1 MKKLLHALLW
11 IVKSIAKGINYLR
24 LIITNII
31 FLFIFIGIIALIG
44 RSTPETENVVQ
55 TDSAPLYLDLSG
67 QLVEKET
74 LIDPMQALS
83 NSLLEE
89 EQIQEIPLYP
99 LVETI
104 KKAKD
109 DPNITGLILN
119 VNELEPAELAQLTYL
134 GNALADFKQSKK
146 PFYAYADNYSQA
158 QYYLASFADTILLSK
173 DGSVLLQ
180 GFGGYGLYYKDL
192 LDHLEITPH
201 IFRVGT
207 YKSYV
212 EPFIR
217 NDMSSEVKKST
228 FAWLNQLWQGY
239 LDQVSTNRQLEKNT
253 LTPDE
258 ETLYSELK
266 LENGDFAALCLKLG
280 LVDRLVSRPEIEQI
294 LIDEFGSDD
303 ANDFNAIDYREYQH
317 MLETTLFNENITST
331 TSAKIAVIVA
341 DGQIID
347 GAEKPGMVGG
357 NTTAALL
364 RDARFDENIKA
375 VILRVNSPGGSAF
388 ASEMIR
394 EEIVAL
400 KEAGKPVVAS
410 LSGIAASGGYW
421 ISVSADKIIAQPNT
435 ITGSIGIFGMYASV
449 ENLLAKIGV
458 HSDGVTT
465 TPYAGISPVR
475 PLSDKLAA
483 IVQLNIENGYQKFIG
498 LVSQYRNMSLQE
510 ADSVAQ
516 GQVWTG
522 ADARRLGLV
531 DELGDF
537 NAAIESAKTL
547 ANIEDAEL
555 DWMRKPL
562 TPAQAII
569 KELSRNINVN
579 AFMPISSNIE
589 SLIPAQL
596 QQTLTNLQM
605 LNDPKG
611 QYSLCLNCV
620 RIK

>member
-1 MKKLLHALLW
+1 MTKLLHALLW
-11 IVKSIAKGINYLR
+11 IIKGIAKGINYLR
-24 LIITNII
+24 LIIINII
-31 FLFIFIGIIALIG
+31 FLSIFIAIIFFIG
-44 RSTPETENVVQ
+44 YSTPETESVVQ
-55 TDSAPLYLDLSG
+55 QQTAPLYLNLSG
-67 QLVEKET
+67 RLVEKET
-74 LIDPMQALS
+74 LVDPMQALS
-83 NSLLEE
+83 DSVLQEE
-89 EQIQEIPLYP
+89 LIQEIPLYP
-99 LVETI
+99 LVQTI
-104 KKAKD
+104 RQAKD

-119 VNELEPAELAQLTYL
+119 VSELLPADLAQLTYL
-134 GNALADFKQSKK
+134 GSALQEFKQSKK
-146 PFYAYADNYSQA
+146 PFYAYADSYSQA

-173 DGSVLLQ
+173 DGAVFLQ
-180 GFGGYGLYYKDL
+180 GFGGYGLYYKEL
-192 LDHLEITPH
+192 LDKLEITPH

-212 EPFIR
+212 EPFMR
-217 NDMSSEVKKST
+217 NDMSPQVKEST

-239 LDQVSTNRQLEKNT
+239 LEQVSQNRNLDKSS

-258 ETLYSELK
+258 KTLYEELK
-266 LENGDFAALCLKLG
+266 IEGGDFAALCLKLG
-280 LVDRLVSRPEIEQI
+280 LVDRLTSRPEAMQI
-294 LIDEFGSDD
+294 LIDAFGEDEDHS
-303 ANDFNAIDYREYQH
+303 FNAIEYREYQQ
-317 MLETTLFNENITST
+317 MQDT
-331 TSAKIAVIVA
+331 TSAMSHTGMSIPRIAVIVA

-347 GAEKPGMVGG
+347 GIERPGMVGG
-357 NTTAALL
+357 DSTAALL
-364 RDARFDENIKA
+364 REARYDNSIKA

-388 ASEMIR
+388 ASEIIR

-400 KEAGKPVVAS
+400 KEAGKPVIAS

-421 ISVSADKIIAQPNT
+421 ISVSTDKIIAQPDT
-435 ITGSIGIFGMYASV
+435 ITGSIGIFGMYASF

-465 TPYAGISPVR
+465 TPYAGISPAR
-475 PLSDKLAA
+475 PLSTELAA
-483 IVQLNIENGYQKFIG
+483 IMQLSIENGYQRFIG

-522 ADARRLGLV
+522 SDARRLGLV

-537 NAAIESAKTL
+537 DAAIESAKSM
-547 ANIEDAEL
+547 ANIKRAEL
-555 DWMRKPL
+555 DWMQEPL

-569 KELSRNINVN
+569 KELSENLDTS
-579 AFMPISSNIE
+579 ALMPLSSQIE

-596 QQTLTNLQM
+596 QQTLTSIQA

>member
-1 MKKLLHALLW
+1 MTKLAKALLW
-11 IVKSIAKGINYLR
+11 IIKGIAKGINILR
-24 LIITNII
+24 LIIINII
-31 FLFIFIGIIALIG
+31 FLFIFIGIIAVIN
-44 RSTPETENVVQ
+44 RSTPETEVVVQ
-55 TDSAPLYLDLSG
+55 RDAAPLYLNLSG

-74 LIDPMQALS
+74 LVDPMQALS
-83 NSLLEE
+83 HSLLEE
-89 EQIQEIPLYP
+89 EQPKEIPLYL

-104 KKAKD
+104 RHAKD

-119 VNELEPAELAQLTYL
+119 LNELEPAELSQLTYL
-134 GNALADFKQSKK
+134 GSALDDFKLSKK
-146 PFYAYADNYSQA
+146 PFYAYADSYSQA

-192 LDHLEITPH
+192 LDKLEITPH

-217 NDMSSEVKKST
+217 NDMSPEVKAST

-239 LDQVSTNRQLEKNT
+239 LDRISANRQLEKST

-258 ETLYSELK
+258 KTLYNALK
-266 LENGDFAALCLKLG
+266 AEKGDFATLSLTLG
-280 LVDRLVSRPEIEQI
+280 LVDRLTTRPELMQ
-294 LIDEFGSDD
+294 LFIDAFGAD
-303 ANDFNAIDYREYQH
+303 NHHGFNAIDYRDYQQEIA
-317 MLETTLFNENITST
+317 LEKDLIMPVD
-331 TSAKIAVIVA
+331 ADRIAVIVA

-357 NTTAALL
+357 DTTAALL
-364 RDARFDENIKA
+364 RKARFDKGIKA

-394 EEIVAL
+394 EEIIAL

-410 LSGIAASGGYW
+410 LSGVAASGGYW
-421 ISVSADKIIAQPNT
+421 ISVSADKIIAQPDT

-449 ENLLAKIGV
+449 ENLLAKIGI
-458 HSDGVTT
+458 HTDGVTT
-465 TPYAGISPVR
+465 TPYAGISPTR

-483 IVQLNIENGYQKFIG
+483 IMQLSIEHGYQTFIG

-516 GQVWTG
+516 GRVWTG

-537 NAAIESAKTL
+537 DTAIASAKTL
-547 ANIEDAEL
+547 AGLEDAQL
-555 DWMRKPL
+555 DWMREPL
-562 TPAQAII
+562 TPVQAIL
-569 KELSRNINVN
+569 KELSENIDLQSI
-579 AFMPISSNIE
+579 MPVSSQISSLN
-589 SLIPAQL
+589 PAQL
-596 QQTLTNLQM
+596 QASLNHLQL

-620 RIK
+620 RIE